1 MTPDQPRQKVMLEAL
16 KRDRSAKPDASRP
29 TDDFEPVDPAL
40 KPQIRAVPPRAPSP
54 RDRRG
59 PFRPERLISLRER
72 RANDMYARMFR
83 FADAVVLAF
92 LSFICASL
100 TSSAGW
106 LEAHV
111 SETLPFLTALLLACW
126 ALGSFGLYRF
136 ARTESLGIHIAKV
149 SLAVVVSAA
158 LSAIVARVSYDVT
171 QVLSLLGLWTL
182 TALGSLILLHL
193 SWFLWVARWRRLGL
207 LTPNIVIVGATKHAR
222 RLVDEALKRRDV
234 NILGVF
240 DDRLSRNPDSIGG
253 VPVLGDTQSLLS
265 HKITPYVDQIV
276 IALDPSAK
284 ARVNAIIEKLKA
296 LPNDVSLLVDIHNES
311 GRQAALSR
319 MADLPLAKVSG
330 ISEDEK
336 KAFHKRVQDVVV
348 GTTALIVFSP
358 IMLMVALAIKLDSPG
373 PVFFRQRR
381 HGFNNEAIGVW
392 KFRSMRVEA
401 TDATASRQVTAGDD
415 RVTRVGRF
423 IRKTSLDEL
432 PQLFNVLAGEMSL
445 VGPRPHAIGMKTG
458 PDESALL
465 VAEYAWRHRM
475 KPGMTGWA
483 AIHGSRGPLHN
494 AEDVRRRITLDV
506 EYIERQSVWL
516 DLYIMALTV
525 PCILGDRQTI
535 R

>member
-1 MTPDQPRQKVMLEAL
+1 MQEVL
-16 KRDRSAKPDASRP
+16 KRGHSAQSDSVSRTESAPTTDAHAP
-29 TDDFEPVDPAL
+29 ADPAL
-40 KPQIRAVPPRAPSP
+40 KPQIRAIPPRTASP

-72 RANDMYARMFR
+72 RANDMYARLFR
-83 FADAVVLAF
+83 FADTLVLAL
-92 LSFICASL
+92 LSLFYAGL
-100 TSSAGW
+100 SSDGGW

-126 ALGSFGLYRF
+126 ALPSFGLYRF
-136 ARTESLGIHIAKV
+136 GRNESLPLHVLKV
-149 SLAVVVSAA
+149 AAAVILSAA
-158 LSAIVARVSYDVT
+158 LSALVARLSHDQA

-182 TALGSLILLHL
+182 MALGGLMLLHIVW
-193 SWFLWVARWRRLGL
+193 SLWVARWRRLGL
-207 LTPNIVIVGATKHAR
+207 LTPNIVIVGATRYAH
-222 RLVDEALKRRDV
+222 RLVDEALQRRDV

-284 ARVNAIIEKLKA
+284 NRVNAIIEKLKA
-296 LPNDVSLLVDIHNES
+296 LPNDLSLLVDVHNES

-336 KAFHKRVQDVVV
+336 KAFYKRVQDVVI
-348 GTTALIVFSP
+348 GTTALILFSP
-358 IMLMVALAIKLDSPG
+358 IMLLVALAIKLDSPG

-506 EYIERQSVWL
+506 DYIERHSLWL
-516 DLYIMALTV
+516 DLYIMAMTV
-525 PCILGDRQTI
+525 PCILGDRQAI